1 MIYMDKN
8 TLERRLHLNMT
19 LIGGFFGGYAI
30 LNHSDLFGS
39 AQTGNMISLAM
50 TAVGHPDE
58 QWLYRILGLLIYIA
72 GLTSTVFISHR
83 LKPSQQKHLSIV
95 LDGLVLFAIGFLPAD
110 LNIFV
115 ATFPIFFATAFQWC
129 TFKGADGY
137 TSSCIFST
145 NNLRQCTTSFAEYL
159 CSHDPKALHKGKYFG
174 KVLFFFHVGVA
185 FAFISC
191 RYLGLKGSWVGII
204 FAVTAISYCYAIERE
219 PAKSAEAVLCQAV
232 SGHKLS

>member
-39 AQTGNMISLAM
+39 AQTGNMISLTMA
-50 TAVGHPDE
+50 AVGHPDE
-58 QWLYRILGLLIYIA
+58 QWLYRILGLLIYIV

-83 LKPSQQKHLSIV
+83 LKPSQQKHFSIV
-95 LDGLVLFAIGFLPAD
+95 LDGLV
-110 LNIFV
+110 
-115 ATFPIFFATAFQWC
+115 
-129 TFKGADGY
+129 
-137 TSSCIFST
+137 
-145 NNLRQCTTSFAEYL
+145 RFAEYL
-159 CSHDPKALHKGKYFG
+159 CSHDPEALHKGKYFG

-219 PAKSAEAVLCQAV
+219 PAKSAETVLCQAV